1 MASND
6 NTENFEDLLKVR
18 DEAALAYYEGTPIM
32 SDDEFDI
39 IDARLNQLGAEGQV
53 GHGYVPT
60 KNTIVHQ
67 YPLLSLTKVRAIAE
81 IEKWASKFE
90 ATDGYVIQPKYDGL
104 ALDITYSPEGKF
116 LCGATR
122 GDGVVGE
129 DVSHT
134 VEAMIAKGKI
144 PATVA
149 PFTGNTHVL
158 GEVYMTRTDLDKLNG
173 TGKNLVDGTDEEFAE
188 LPKKWTVARYI
199 LDVERYL
206 KTAKSRTYANPRNA
220 AAGLLRRKSVDLS
233 QYLSFVAYD
242 TNNYEADE
250 VETLH
255 GEGFTTPKDHYFKI
269 AKGVKEIEEAID
281 ELRDLK
287 EEFDFDTDGVVIKLS
302 ASRTAREEIG
312 NSNTAPRWAS
322 AYKFANVIKTTI
334 IRDVLWN
341 VTRTG
346 RMVPVAVFDETPLS
360 GAKVTQATLHNFA
373 QFEAHD
379 LHKGDTI
386 EVTRSNEV
394 IPFVVGKV
402 GVSAEDAVKFE
413 APTAYDGYPVRL
425 NATGKD
431 LLIDE
436 SATADIN
443 ASIVYSLKALEVDGV
458 STSLV
463 QALMDGGK
471 VANFLDLLNVTREDI
486 LDLDGKAEHGKTA
499 DNFVNAIKIVYTQ
512 PMWRWIAAMG
522 LRFIA
527 KNKSPILE
535 GRYNSLDELAKATEN
550 DLLNLEGF
558 GAEKSKS
565 ILKSS
570 AKIQEWADR
579 LRDEHSFAPA
589 PTPKTEVVA
598 SKGTTDFNGMKVVV
612 TGSFTGMKRPEIEAW
627 LKAHGAKV
635 SSSVSSTTTLLIAG
649 DKAGSKLAKAEELG
663 VKVMSGAE
671 FEAEI

>member
-1 MASND
+1 MASSV

-18 DEAALAYYEGTPIM
+18 DEAAQAYYEGLPIM

-39 IDARLNQLGAEGQV
+39 IDAKLAQLGAEGKV

-60 KNTIVHQ
+60 KNTITHQ
-67 YPLLSLTKVRAIAE
+67 YPLLSLTKVRAIEE
-81 IEKWASKFE
+81 IDKWAAKFE
-90 ATDGYVIQPKYDGL
+90 AKDGYVIQPKYDGL
-104 ALDITYSPEGKF
+104 ALDITYSPEGTF
-116 LCGATR
+116 LRGATR

-149 PFTGNTHVL
+149 PFSGNTHVL
-158 GEVYMTRTDLDKLNG
+158 GEVYMTRTDLDRLNG
-173 TGKNLVDGTDEEFAE
+173 KQEIEETAE
-188 LPKKWTVARYI
+188 EVLEGQKVTTVKRRVY
-199 LDVERYL
+199 
-206 KTAKSRTYANPRNA
+206 SNPRNA

-233 QYLSFVAYD
+233 EYLSFVAYD

-269 AKGVKEIEEAID
+269 AKNVTEIDEAIA
-281 ELRDLK
+281 ELGALK
-287 EEFDFDTDGVVIKLS
+287 EEFDFDTDGVVIKLA
-302 ASRTAREEIG
+302 ASRTSREKIG
-312 NSNTAPRWAS
+312 NSNTAPRWAR
-322 AYKFANVIKTTI
+322 AYKFPNVIKTTTIRNI
-334 IRDVLWN
+334 IWN

-373 QFEAHD
+373 QFTAHD
-379 LHKGDTI
+379 LHEGDTI

-402 GVSAEDAVKFE
+402 GVSAADAVKFE
-413 APTAYDGYPVRL
+413 APASYDGYPVRL

-436 SATADIN
+436 NATADIN

-463 QALMDGGK
+463 QALLDNGTI
-471 VANFLDLLNVTREDI
+471 ANFLDLLNVTREDI
-486 LDLDGKAEHGKTA
+486 LALPGKEKHEKSA
-499 DNFVNAIKIVYTQ
+499 DNFVNAMKIVYTQ
-512 PMWRWIAAMG
+512 PLWRWIAAMG

-527 KNKSPILE
+527 NNKSPILE
-535 GRYNSLDELAKATEN
+535 SRYNSLDELAKANEN

-565 ILKSS
+565 ILNSS
-570 AKIQEWADR
+570 VKIQEWADR
-579 LRDEHSFAPA
+579 LRAEHSFSPAPA
-589 PTPKTEVVA
+589 AKAEIVA
-598 SKGTTDFNGMKVVV
+598 SKGDTDFNGMKVVV
-612 TGSFTGMKRPEIEAW
+612 TGTFTGMKRPEIEAW

-635 SSSVSSTTTLLIAG
+635 SSSVSSTTNLLIAG
-649 DKAGSKLAKAEELG
+649 EKAGSKLAKAEELG
-663 VKVMSGAE
+663 IKVMSGAE